1 MTLKLYMH
9 PLSSYCHKALIAFYE
24 NDVPFEAKRLD
35 DAAAAAEFK
44 AMWPMARFPL
54 LRDEK
59 RDRVIPESSIIIE
72 YLALH
77 YPGKVKLV
85 PDDPDLARQVRMRD
99 RFFDNYLHTPTQKV
113 PADRLRPESKRDPL
127 GVDEA
132 RTMYRTALDMV
143 ETEMA
148 EKTWAMG
155 DEFTMADCAA
165 APALF
170 FGDMFF
176 GPFRETHRNAMA
188 YLDRLKARPSY
199 ARALEEAKPY
209 MHMVPR

>member
-9 PLSSYCHKALIAFYE
+9 PLSSYCHKVLIGFYE
-24 NDVPFEAKRLD
+24 NDIPFEAKQLD
-35 DAAAAAEFK
+35 DAAVAGEFK
-44 AMWPMARFPL
+44 AMWPVARFPL
-54 LRDEK
+54 LRDE
-59 RDRVIPESSIIIE
+59 RRGHVIPESSIIID

-99 RFFDNYLHTPTQKV
+99 RFFDNYMHTPMQKV
-113 PADRLRPESKRDPL
+113 PADRLRPEDKRDPL
-127 GVDEA
+127 GVEEA
-132 RTMYRTALDMV
+132 RAMYRTALDMV
-143 ETEMA
+143 ESEMA
-148 EKTWAMG
+148 GKTWAMG

-170 FGDMFF
+170 YGDKFF
-176 GPFRETHRNAMA
+176 GPFRETHQNAMA

-199 ARALEEAKPY
+199 ARALEEAEPY
-209 MHMVPR
+209 MHLVPK